1 MKINVKNNLPDDVEV
16 HMTQTFDGSVTIILS
31 EAKLSET
38 KSRILGDAKPGEVV
52 KIGDRE
58 YIVLEHDDNKTLV
71 ITKEFVTKKMSFGNS
86 SDYKKSEVR
95 KYVTETFYAELCN
108 VVGKENIYSHKVNL
122 MCDDGSNKNDYV
134 EDFVSILTT
143 EEYRRYRE
151 LIPAYGDWWWT
162 ASATTVLGENY
173 FRGVCYVGSHGIVN
187 WVVCGRGHTCGVR
200 PFCIL
205 NSSIP
210 LSD

>member
-1 MKINVKNNLPDDVEV
+1 MKVNVKNNLPNDVEV
-16 HMTQTFDGSVTIILS
+16 KVTQTSDGSVSIII
-31 EAKLSET
+31 SET
-38 KSRILGDAKPGEVV
+38 KSRILSDAKPGEVV

-58 YIVLEHDDNKTLV
+58 YIVLEQKDDKTAI
-71 ITKEFVTKKMSFGNS
+71 ITKDFVTKMEFGNS
-86 SDYKKSEVR
+86 CDYKKSEIR
-95 KYVTETFYAELCN
+95 KYVTETFYTELCN

-122 MCDDGSNKNDYV
+122 MCDDGSNKNDYI

-151 LIPAYGDWWWT
+151 LIPAYGYWWWA
-162 ASATTVLGENY
+162 ASAVTVLDKNY
-173 FRGVCYVGSHGIVN
+173 SRDVCYIDSDGTVDWDDCDGA
-187 WVVCGRGHTCGVR
+187 CGVR

-210 LSD
+210 RSD

>member
-16 HMTQTFDGSVTIILS
+16 QIVETFDGLVSIII
-31 EAKLSET
+31 SET

-58 YIVLEHDDNKTLV
+58 YIVLEHDDNKTSV
-71 ITKEFVTKKMSFGNS
+71 ITKEFVTKMGFGNS
-86 SDYKKSEVR
+86 CDYKKSEVR
-95 KYVTETFYAELCN
+95 KYVTEIFYAELCN
-108 VVGKENIYSHKVNL
+108 VVGEENIYLHKVDL

-151 LIPAYGDWWWT
+151 LISAYGDRWWT
-162 ASATTVLGENY
+162 ASAVTVLNKN
-173 FRGVCYVGSHGIVN
+173 FSRN
-187 WVVCGRGHTCGVR
+187 VCGVTSIGAVDWYDCDSDNGVR
-200 PFCIL
+200 PFCVL
-205 NSSIP
+205 NSSI
-210 LSD
+210 LV

>member
-1 MKINVKNNLPDDVEV
+1 
-16 HMTQTFDGSVTIILS
+16 
-31 EAKLSET
+31 
-38 KSRILGDAKPGEVV
+38 
-52 KIGDRE
+52 
-58 YIVLEHDDNKTLV
+58 
-71 ITKEFVTKKMSFGNS
+71 
-86 SDYKKSEVR
+86 
-95 KYVTETFYAELCN
+95 
-108 VVGKENIYSHKVNL
+108 

-151 LIPAYGDWWWT
+151 LIPAYEDWWWA
-162 ASATTVLGENY
+162 ASAVTVLDEDY
-173 FRGVCYVGSHGIVN
+173 SRSVCYVSSSGAVDWGD
-187 WVVCGRGHTCGVR
+187 CECTGGVR

>member
-1 MKINVKNNLPDDVEV
+1 MKIEVKNNLQNVRVNVEHNKDD
-16 HMTQTFDGSVTIILS
+16 TIVISLY
-31 EAKLSET
+31 EFGKT
-38 KSRILGDAKPGEVV
+38 RLGDAKPGEVV

-71 ITKEFVTKKMSFGNS
+71 ITKEFVTKMSFGNS

-173 FRGVCYVGSHGIVN
+173 FRGVCYVSSHGIVN
-187 WVVCGRGHTCGVR
+187 WAVCGRGHTCGVR
-200 PFCIL
+200 PFCVL
-205 NSSIP
+205 NSSI
-210 LSD
+210 LV

>member
-52 KIGDRE
+52 KIGKRE
-58 YIVLEHDDNKTLV
+58 YIVLGHGAETTAV
-71 ITKEFVTKKMSFGNS
+71 ITKDIVKDMKFGETGDYSKSYVREFCNGEF
-86 SDYKKSEVR
+86 YK
-95 KYVTETFYAELCN
+95 ELAKAVSKN
-108 VVGKENIYSHKVNL
+108 NIVPHRVNL
-122 MCDDGSNKNDYV
+122 ACDDGTNKGATCKDNI
-134 EDFVSILTT
+134 SIITA
-143 EEYRRYRE
+143 ENYRRYRE
-151 LIPAYGDWWWT
+151 YLPMPNKSYWLVTGV
-162 ASATTVLGENY
+162 TTFDDETFAHY
-173 FRGVCYVGSHGIVN
+173 VCSVCSDGILRWNDCGYSH
-187 WVVCGRGHTCGVR
+187 GVR

-205 NSSIP
+205 NSSVP

>member
-1 MKINVKNNLPDDVEV
+1 MKVEVKNSLQNVKVNVEQNKDD
-16 HMTQTFDGSVTIILS
+16 TIVISLY
-31 EAKLSET
+31 EIGKT
-38 KSRILGDAKPGEVV
+38 RLGDAKPGEVV

-58 YIVLEHDDNKTLV
+58 YIVLEHNNGKTAV
-71 ITKEFVTKKMSFGNS
+71 ITKDFVTKMEFGNS
-86 SDYKKSEVR
+86 YDYKKSEVR
-95 KYVTETFYAELCN
+95 KYVTRAFYAELCN

-122 MCDDGSNKNDYV
+122 MCDDGSNKNDYI

-162 ASATTVLGENY
+162 ASAVTVLDENY
-173 FRGVCYVGSHGIVN
+173 SRCVCYVLS
-187 WVVCGRGHTCGVR
+187 RGAVYWRGCDCASGVR

-205 NSSIP
+205 NSSI
-210 LSD
+210 LV

>member
-16 HMTQTFDGSVTIILS
+16 KVTQTSDGSVSIII
-31 EAKLSET
+31 SET
-38 KSRILGDAKPGEVV
+38 KSRILGDARLGEVV
-52 KIGDRE
+52 KIGDKE
-58 YIVLEHDDNKTLV
+58 YIVLEHDDNKTSV
-71 ITKEFVTKKMSFGNS
+71 ITKDFVTKMKFGNS
-86 SDYKKSEVR
+86 CDYKESEAR
-95 KYVTETFYAELCN
+95 KYVTENFYAELCN
-108 VVGKENIYSHKVNL
+108 TVGKENIYSHKVNL

-151 LIPAYGDWWWT
+151 LIPACGKWWWT
-162 ASATTVLGENY
+162 ASAETVLDKNY
-173 FRGVCYVGSHGIVN
+173 SCCVCYVDSDGTVDWGD
-187 WVVCGRGHTCGVR
+187 CDCTGGVR

>member
-1 MKINVKNNLPDDVEV
+1 MKIKVKNNLPNDVEV
-16 HMTQTFDGSVTIILS
+16 KVVQTSDGSVSIII
-31 EAKLSET
+31 SET
-38 KSRILGDAKPGEVV
+38 KSRILSDAKPGEVV

-58 YIVLEHDDNKTLV
+58 YIVLEQKDDKTAI
-71 ITKEFVTKKMSFGNS
+71 ITKDFVTKMEFGNS
-86 SDYKKSEVR
+86 YDYKKSEVR
-95 KYVTETFYAELCN
+95 KYVTRAFYAELCN

-122 MCDDGSNKNDYV
+122 MCDDGSNKNNYI

-151 LIPAYGDWWWT
+151 LIPARGEWWWT
-162 ASATTVLGENY
+162 ASAVTVLDESYSRN
-173 FRGVCYVGSHGIVN
+173 VCCVSSLGAVDWN
-187 WVVCGRGHTCGVR
+187 VCGCTYGVR

>member
-1 MKINVKNNLPDDVEV
+1 MKVEVKNSLQNVKVNVEQNKDD
-16 HMTQTFDGSVTIILS
+16 TIVISLY
-31 EAKLSET
+31 EIGKT
-38 KSRILGDAKPGEVV
+38 RLGDAKPGEVV

-58 YIVLEHDDNKTLV
+58 YIVLEHNNGKTAV
-71 ITKEFVTKKMSFGNS
+71 ITKDFVTKMEFGNS
-86 SDYKKSEVR
+86 YDYKKSEVR
-95 KYVTETFYAELCN
+95 KYVTRAFYAELCN

-122 MCDDGSNKNDYV
+122 MCDDGSNKNDYI

-162 ASATTVLGENY
+162 ASAVTVLDENY
-173 FRGVCYVGSHGIVN
+173 SRYVCCVSSSGAVRWYD
-187 WVVCGRGHTCGVR
+187 CGCAIGVR

-205 NSSIP
+205 NSSI
-210 LSD
+210 LV

>member
-1 MKINVKNNLPDDVEV
+1 MKINVKNYLPYDVEV
-16 HMTQTFDGSVTIILS
+16 KVVETFDGLVSIII
-31 EAKLSET
+31 SET
-38 KSRILGDAKPGEVV
+38 KIRSLGDAKPGEVV

-58 YIVLEHDDNKTLV
+58 YIVLEHDDNKTSV
-71 ITKEFVTKKMSFGNS
+71 ITKDFVTKMKFGNS
-86 SDYKKSEVR
+86 CDYKESEAR
-95 KYVTETFYAELCN
+95 KYVTENFYAELCN
-108 VVGKENIYSHKVNL
+108 TVGKENIYSHKVNL

-151 LIPAYGDWWWT
+151 LIPACGKWWWT
-162 ASATTVLGENY
+162 ASAETVLDKNY
-173 FRGVCYVGSHGIVN
+173 SRCVCYVDSDGTVD
-187 WVVCGRGHTCGVR
+187 WDDCGCTGGVR

-205 NSSIP
+205 NSFIP

>member
-1 MKINVKNNLPDDVEV
+1 MEINVTNNLPYDVEV
-16 HMTQTFDGSVTIILS
+16 QTVQTFDGSVTIILS
-31 EAKLSET
+31 EAK
-38 KSRILGDAKPGEVV
+38 SRTLGDAKPGEVV

-58 YIVLEHDDNKTLV
+58 YIVLEHDDNKTSV
-71 ITKEFVTKKMSFGNS
+71 ITKEFITKMSFGDFC
-86 SDYKKSEVR
+86 DYKKSEVR
-95 KYVTETFYAELCN
+95 KYVTDIFYAELCN
-108 VVGKENIYSHKVNL
+108 VVGEENIYLHKVDL
-122 MCDDGSNKNDYV
+122 MCYDGSNKNDYV

-162 ASATTVLGENY
+162 VSAVTVLCENY
-173 FRGVCYVGSHGIVN
+173 SRDVCCVNSDGVVDWYD
-187 WVVCGRGHTCGVR
+187 CGGAHGVR

>member
-16 HMTQTFDGSVTIILS
+16 HMTQTFDGTVTIILS

-58 YIVLEHDDNKTLV
+58 YIVLEHDDYKTSV
-71 ITKEFVTKKMSFGNS
+71 ITKEFVTKMGFGDS
-86 SDYKKSEVR
+86 CDYKKSEVR
-95 KYVTETFYAELCN
+95 KYVTDIFYAELCN

-122 MCDDGSNKNDYV
+122 MCDDGSNKNDYI
-134 EDFVSILTT
+134 EDCVSILTT

-151 LIPAYGDWWWT
+151 LIPTLKKWWWT
-162 ASATTVLGENY
+162 ASAVTVLDKDY
-173 FRGVCYVGSHGIVN
+173 SHLVCYVLS
-187 WVVCGRGHTCGVR
+187 CGAVGWGGCDDAYGVR

>member
-16 HMTQTFDGSVTIILS
+16 QMVETSDGLVSIIIP
-31 EAKLSET
+31 ET
-38 KSRILGDAKPGEVV
+38 KIRILGDAKPGEVV

-58 YIVLEHDDNKTLV
+58 YIVLEHDDNKTSV
-71 ITKEFVTKKMSFGNS
+71 ITKEFVTKMGFGNS
-86 SDYKKSEVR
+86 YDYKKSEIR

-162 ASATTVLGENY
+162 ASAVTVLDENY
-173 FRGVCYVGSHGIVN
+173 SRIVCYVDSNGT
-187 WVVCGRGHTCGVR
+187 VCWTDCGYARGVR

>member
-1 MKINVKNNLPDDVEV
+1 MKVEVKNSLQNVKVNVEQNKDD
-16 HMTQTFDGSVTIILS
+16 TIVISLY
-31 EAKLSET
+31 EIGKT
-38 KSRILGDAKPGEVV
+38 RLGDAKPGEVV

-58 YIVLEHDDNKTLV
+58 YIVLEHNNGKTVV
-71 ITKEFVTKKMSFGNS
+71 ITKDFVTKMEFGNS
-86 SDYKKSEVR
+86 YDYKKSEVR
-95 KYVTETFYAELCN
+95 KYVTRAFYAELCN

-122 MCDDGSNKNDYV
+122 MCDDGSNKNDYI

-162 ASATTVLGENY
+162 ASAVTVLDENY
-173 FRGVCYVGSHGIVN
+173 SRSVCCVN
-187 WVVCGRGHTCGVR
+187 SNGTVRWNDCDCADGVR

-205 NSSIP
+205 NSSI
-210 LSD
+210 LV

>member
-16 HMTQTFDGSVTIILS
+16 QMVQTSDGSVTTIILS

-58 YIVLEHDDNKTLV
+58 YIVLEHNDYKTSV
-71 ITKEFVTKKMSFGNS
+71 ITKEFVTKMGFGDS
-86 SDYKKSEVR
+86 CDYKKSVIR
-95 KYVTETFYAELCN
+95 KYVTGTFYAELCD
-108 VVGKENIYSHKVNL
+108 VVGKENIYFHKVNL

-134 EDFVSILTT
+134 GDFVSILTT

-151 LIPAYGDWWWT
+151 LIPAYESWWT
-162 ASATTVLGENY
+162 STAVTNLNAGYSCDVC
-173 FRGVCYVGSHGIVN
+173 FVDDDGVVAWDDCDQAYY
-187 WVVCGRGHTCGVR
+187 GVR

>member
-16 HMTQTFDGSVTIILS
+16 KIVETFDGLVSIII
-31 EAKLSET
+31 SET
-38 KSRILGDAKPGEVV
+38 KIRILGDAKPGEVV

-58 YIVLEHDDNKTLV
+58 YIVLEHDDNKTSV
-71 ITKEFVTKKMSFGNS
+71 ITKDFVTEMGFGNLC
-86 SDYKKSEVR
+86 DYKESEAR
-95 KYVTETFYAELCN
+95 KYVTEIFYTELCN

-122 MCDDGSNKNDYV
+122 MCNDGSNKNDYI

-162 ASATTVLGENY
+162 ASAETVLDKNY
-173 FRGVCYVGSHGIVN
+173 SRRVCCVDSNGTVGWDICDCAG
-187 WVVCGRGHTCGVR
+187 GVR

-205 NSSIP
+205 DSSVSI
-210 LSD
+210 SD